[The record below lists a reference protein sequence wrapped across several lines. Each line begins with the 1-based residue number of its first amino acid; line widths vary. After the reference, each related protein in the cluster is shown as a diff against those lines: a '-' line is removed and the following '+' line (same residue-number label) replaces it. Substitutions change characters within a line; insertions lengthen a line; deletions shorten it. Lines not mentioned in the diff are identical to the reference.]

1 MPSGTREIEAG
12 FQYASPQSRD
22 QGRITA
28 TPEIVGVQWEKM
40 LLYPAGHYASRI
52 EMAASL
58 TLPQVIV
65 AGVIGGALVVTCFAT
80 IARLAT
86 S

>member
-1 MPSGTREIEAG
+1 MSHS
-12 FQYASPQSRD
+12 ASQISSAPRCTLNPLKLAKAVAWSFF
-22 QGRITA
+22 
-28 TPEIVGVQWEKM
+28 GVRKSVD
-40 LLYPAGHYASRI
+40 HHDDV
-52 EMAASL
+52 ASL